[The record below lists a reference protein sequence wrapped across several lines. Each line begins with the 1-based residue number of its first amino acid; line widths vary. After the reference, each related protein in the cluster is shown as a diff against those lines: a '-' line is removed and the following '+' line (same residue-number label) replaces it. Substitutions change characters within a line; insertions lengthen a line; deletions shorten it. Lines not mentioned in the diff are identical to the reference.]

1 MENLTNEEKNKI
13 VEETIEKYAQYIN
26 PGLARYYKFA
36 QLDTVEWTS
45 RNSSVFDIFGH
56 EYIDCLGGFGVF
68 NVGRNHPRI
77 IQEVK
82 EQLDRHPLSTRTLF
96 NKHQAD
102 LAEMLAKI
110 TPGKLQYSFFGNSGT
125 EAVEGA
131 IKLAR
136 FYTGKKKLVSAQN
149 SFHGKT
155 MGSLSISGRDVYKK
169 PFEPCLPETYQ
180 VPFNDVAAMEQA
192 VDHDT
197 AAVILEPVQ
206 GEGGINIPERNYLSQ
221 VKAIC
226 EKNGAL
232 LVLDEIQTGLGRT
245 GKMFACE
252 HFDVIPDIMTLAKG
266 LGGGVLPIGAFIST
280 PEIWKVFED
289 HPFIHSSTLGGNPL
303 SCVAGIET
311 LKILQEEHLPDQAA
325 QKGEYVLKQLKKTQE
340 KYSEIIQDVRGIGLL
355 IGIQFS
361 DPDIASLLAMEM
373 AHRRVLVAY
382 TLNNPTV
389 IRIEPPLTISFE
401 YLEKALVILNES
413 LMSVK
418 GIIDEIGGD

>member
-1 MENLTNEEKNKI
+1 MDDKKKI
-13 VEETIEKYAQYIN
+13 VEETIEKYAKYIN

-45 RNSSVFDIFGH
+45 SGSKVWDIFGN

-68 NVGRNHPRI
+68 NIGRNHPRVVRA
-77 IQEVK
+77 VK
-82 EQLDRHPLSTRTLF
+82 EQLDRLPLSTRTLF

-102 LAEMLAKI
+102 LAELLAQV
-110 TPGKLQYSFFGNSGT
+110 TPGNLQYSFFGNSGT

-136 FYTGKKKLVSAQN
+136 FYTGRKKLISANN

-155 MGSLSISGRDVYKK
+155 MGSLSISGRDIYKK
-169 PFEPCLPETYQ
+169 PFLPCVPETYQ
-180 VPFNDVAAMEQA
+180 VPYNNVEAMETV
-192 VDHDT
+192 VDEET
-197 AAVILEPVQ
+197 AAVILEPIQ
-206 GEGGINIPERNYLSQ
+206 GEGGINIPSPDYLKR

-226 EKNGAL
+226 EKKGSL
-232 LVLDEIQTGLGRT
+232 LILDEIQTGLGRT

-252 HFDVIPDIMTLAKG
+252 HFEVIPDIMTLAKG

-280 PEIWKVFED
+280 PEIWKVFEEN
-289 HPFIHSSTLGGNPL
+289 PFIHTSTLGGNPL

-311 LKILQEEHLPDQAA
+311 LKILQEENIPEAA
-325 QKGEYVLKQLKKTQE
+325 WTKGQYVKERLKDIQTQIGE
-340 KYSEIIQDVRGIGLL
+340 MIQEVRGIGLL

-361 DPDIASLLAMEM
+361 DPDIASLFAMEM
-373 AHRRVLVAY
+373 AHRRVLIAY

-389 IRIEPPLTISFE
+389 IRIEPPLTISYEELDTVLSRFQ
-401 YLEKALVILNES
+401 ES
-413 LMSVK
+413 LISVQALLN
-418 GIIDEIGGD
+418 EIGGD